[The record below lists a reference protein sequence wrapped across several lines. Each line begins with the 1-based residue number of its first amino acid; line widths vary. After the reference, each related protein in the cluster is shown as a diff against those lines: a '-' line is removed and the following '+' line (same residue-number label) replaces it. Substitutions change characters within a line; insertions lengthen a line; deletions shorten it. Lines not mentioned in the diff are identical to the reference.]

1 MLSEAEIMKQPAKPD
16 VLFGR
21 ICSSNQLSCTCAI
34 CKHRLLART
43 PAKRN
48 IVNCENPPSGGM
60 VIVKLVTIVREV
72 VSIDKAYERI
82 IRARDGRVLFV
93 HQLFISSAFHVR

>member
-60 VIVKLVTIVREV
+60 VIVKLVSGNITLVQGKQTV
-72 VSIDKAYERI
+72 VGAGTGS
-82 IRARDGRVLFV
+82 
-93 HQLFISSAFHVR
+93 